1 MPVPAGFEVS
11 GRSSGEAAGDG
22 QILSAGKAKHVL
34 SDVNMNPQSKYDSHA
49 LLELQ
54 TGLEE
59 QQRELQQVIRK
70 AENEIRALADSGPLD
85 SVDLS
90 CSSSFKDLVF
100 ARNTQIIRQLRLVDR
115 ALERI
120 RRGDFGAC
128 DDCEGAIGLKRLQAV
143 PWATYCIE
151 CQERV
156 EQGQR
161 HAAAAF

>member
-1 MPVPAGFEVS
+1 
-11 GRSSGEAAGDG
+11 
-22 QILSAGKAKHVL
+22 
-34 SDVNMNPQSKYDSHA
+34 MNLQSPCDSHA
-49 LLELQ
+49 LLEFKA
-54 TGLEE
+54 GLEE
-59 QQRELQQVIRK
+59 QQRELQEVIRK

-100 ARNTQIIRQLRLVDR
+100 ARNTQIVRQLRLVDR

-128 DDCEGAIGLKRLQAV
+128 DDCEGTIGLKRLQAI
-143 PWATYCIE
+143 PWATHCIE

-156 EQGQR
+156 EQG
-161 HAAAAF
+161 

>member
-1 MPVPAGFEVS
+1 MGRFCPQVTQTVVS
-11 GRSSGEAAGDG
+11 GM
-22 QILSAGKAKHVL
+22 
-34 SDVNMNPQSKYDSHA
+34 NMNLQSKCDSHA
-49 LLELQ
+49 LLEFQ